1 MTSHSEEFSPE
12 RYHLG
17 PASLQRNALIVGIVC
32 LALCLIELFR
42 NPTQFYRSYLF
53 GEVFWLGIALSCMGI
68 LMLHHLVSGVW
79 GFVLRRSLE
88 AAARTIGI
96 MALFFIPVI
105 IGMHNLYIWSRPA
118 AVAVDPILQQKTWY
132 LNTPGFI
139 IRAIIYFAI
148 WITIGYFLTKWD
160 VRLDESGDPELITK
174 MRNLSGPGIA
184 IYGFTVTFAGFDW
197 VMSLEPHFFSTI
209 YGMMFV
215 ITEAVGGMAFIII
228 VAHFLTK
235 REPMSEVIQ
244 PSQFHDF
251 GNLLF
256 VFTFLWAYLG
266 FSQFL
271 IIWSGNLQNEIP
283 WYTSRIN
290 RGWAYVALALVILHF
305 AVPFLLLLQRV
316 ITFRRNLLMPV
327 ACMMFVMSVVD
338 LYWILVP
345 AYNPV
350 GPRFHWSDWLALIG
364 IGGIFLSLFTRQLR
378 KRPLVPLRDPNFV
391 GVLQH
396 E

>member
-1 MTSHSEEFSPE
+1 MTSTSPE
-12 RYHLG
+12 SYRVG
-17 PASLQRNALIVGIVC
+17 SSGLQRNALIVGIVC
-32 LALCLIELFR
+32 MAICLIELFR

-53 GEVFWLGIALSCMGI
+53 GEMFWLGIALSCMGI
-68 LMLHHLVSGVW
+68 LMLHHLVSGRW

-88 AAARTIGI
+88 ASAKTLPW
-96 MALFFIPVI
+96 MALLFIPVI

-118 AVAVDPILQQKTWY
+118 AVAADPILQQKTWY
-132 LNTPGFI
+132 LNTPDFI

-148 WITIGYFLTKWD
+148 WITFAYFLTKWD
-160 VRLDESGDPELITK
+160 MRLDESGDPGLITK

-197 VMSLEPHFFSTI
+197 VMSMEPHFFSTI

-228 VAHFLTK
+228 VAYHLTNGK
-235 REPMSEVIQ
+235 PMSEIIK
-244 PSQFHDF
+244 PNQFHDF

-256 VFTFLWAYLG
+256 VFTFLWAYLS
-266 FSQFL
+266 FDQFL

-283 WYTSRIN
+283 WYVIRIEHK
-290 RGWAYVALALVILHF
+290 WAYVALALVILHF
-305 AVPFLLLLQRV
+305 AVPFFLLLHRYL
-316 ITFRRNLLMPV
+316 TFRRQHLVKIAWLL
-327 ACMMFVMSVVD
+327 FILSVVD
-338 LYWILVP
+338 LFWILVP
-345 AYNPV
+345 SYEQA
-350 GPRFHWSDWLALIG
+350 GPQFHWSDWLALIG
-364 IGGIFLSLFTRQLR
+364 LGGFFVSAFASQIK
-378 KRPLVPLRDPNFV
+378 KRPAVPLRDPNFV